1 MANILKLLGFLAGVV
16 PLVLNLIKE
25 LEVPGWGPEKKK
37 IVLDSVALFYD
48 TVNEMYALPITKE
61 KLLSV
66 VDNFIDL
73 VVAFFNLV
81 GFFKHKAVNPT

>member
-48 TVNEMYALPITKE
+48 TVNEIYTLPITKE

-81 GFFKHKAVNPT
+81 GFFKHKAENPT